1 MLSFRKQGFVLAAVL
16 ALMAWAVAHSAL
28 AKGAPA
34 HRLSGQ
40 AAQAQDATTAVYQID
55 PAHSTIGFAVRHLMI
70 NNVLGRFNEFAGK
83 LNYHAA
89 DITRSSVEFTAKTA
103 SVDTGV
109 ARRDNHLRTP
119 DFFDV
124 QQYPEMTFKSSKV
137 ERKGKDAYVV
147 HGTFTLHGVSK
158 EIAIPFKLFGPIK
171 DPQGKQRLGI
181 EAGLTINRQDYGIKY
196 NSVVDGVGLAVGNEV
211 QITLLLEA
219 IKQ

>member
-1 MLSFRKQGFVLAAVL
+1 MDLRRKSFVLAAVL
-16 ALMAWAVAHSAL
+16 ALLAL
-28 AKGAPA
+28 TMTSRMPA
-34 HRLSGQ
+34 HGSSAIRPI
-40 AAQAQDATTAVYQID
+40 AINVQDAATAVYQLD

-70 NNVLGRFNEFAGK
+70 NNVTGRFKDFSGK
-83 LNYHAA
+83 INYDAA
-89 DITRSSVEFTAKTA
+89 DITRSSVDFTAKVT

-109 ARRDNHLRTP
+109 VPRDNHLRTP

-124 QQYPEMTFKSSKV
+124 QQYPEMSFKSTKV
-137 ERKGKDAYVV
+137 ERKGKEAYVA

-181 EAGLTINRQDYGIKY
+181 EAGLTINRQDYGVKY
-196 NSVVDGVGLAVGNEV
+196 NSVVDGVGLAVGNDV

>member
-1 MLSFRKQGFVLAAVL
+1 MPSFRKQGLVVAAVL
-16 ALMAWAVAHSAL
+16 VLTAWAL
-28 AKGAPA
+28 AQRAPAIGA

-40 AAQAQDATTAVYQID
+40 AANTQGAATAVYQID

-70 NNVLGRFNEFAGK
+70 NNVTGRFNEFAGK
-83 LNYHAA
+83 ISYDAA
-89 DITRSSVEFTAKTA
+89 DITRSAVEFTAQTA

-119 DFFDV
+119 DFFAV
-124 QQYPEMTFKSSKV
+124 QQYPEMTFKSTKV
-137 ERKGKDAYVV
+137 ERKGKDAYVA

-158 EIAIPFKLFGPIK
+158 EIAIPFKLYGPIK
-171 DPQGKQRLGI
+171 DPQGKQRLGV
-181 EAGLTINRQDYGIKY
+181 EAGLTLNRQDYGIKY
-196 NSVVDGVGLAVGNEV
+196 NSVLEGGGLAVGNAV

>member
-1 MLSFRKQGFVLAAVL
+1 MLNFRKQGLVLAAVL
-16 ALMAWAVAHSAL
+16 ALAAWAVANRAPAS
-28 AKGAPA
+28 GASA

-40 AAQAQDATTAVYQID
+40 AANAQGAATAVYQID

-83 LNYHAA
+83 INYDAA
-89 DITRSSVEFTAKTA
+89 DITRSAVEFTAKTA

-124 QQYPEMTFKSSKV
+124 QQYPEMTFKSTKV
-137 ERKGKDAYVV
+137 ERKGNDAYIV
-147 HGTFTLHGVSK
+147 HGTFSLHGVSK

-171 DPQGKQRLGI
+171 DPQGKQRLGV

-196 NSVVDGVGLAVGNEV
+196 NSVLEGGGLAVGNDV

>member
-1 MLSFRKQGFVLAAVL
+1 MDLRKKSFVLVAVL
-16 ALMAWAVAHSAL
+16 ALLAL
-28 AKGAPA
+28 TMVGRLPA
-34 HRLSGQ
+34 HGSGVIRPI
-40 AAQAQDATTAVYQID
+40 AMTVQDAPMAVYQLD

-70 NNVLGRFNEFAGK
+70 NNVTGRFKDFSGK
-83 LNYHAA
+83 INYDAA
-89 DITRSSVEFTAKTA
+89 DITRSSVDFIAKVT

-109 ARRDNHLRTP
+109 VPRDNHLRTA

-124 QQYPEMTFKSSKV
+124 QQYPEMSFKSSKI
-137 ERKGKDAYVV
+137 ERKGKEAYVA
-147 HGTFTLHGVSK
+147 HGVFTLHGVSK

-181 EAGLTINRQDYGIKY
+181 EAGLTINRQDYGVKY
-196 NSVVDGVGLAVGNEV
+196 NSVVDGVGLAVGNDV